1 MITYPLGRQYYE
13 NDDKL
18 TSAVSNII
26 TTPTELRKVLTNNL
40 YISNDE
46 EDRIRQ
52 INDAFEICYEVDKSF
67 KNKEECDIIKLN
79 KSRELREK
87 IIKVNE
93 YKKEEF

>member
-1 MITYPLGRQYYE
+1 MKYFF
-13 NDDKL
+13 
-18 TSAVSNII
+18 
-26 TTPTELRKVLTNNL
+26 TELCAVLNL
-40 YISNDE
+40 
-46 EDRIRQ
+46 RG
-52 INDAFEICYEVDKSF
+52 C